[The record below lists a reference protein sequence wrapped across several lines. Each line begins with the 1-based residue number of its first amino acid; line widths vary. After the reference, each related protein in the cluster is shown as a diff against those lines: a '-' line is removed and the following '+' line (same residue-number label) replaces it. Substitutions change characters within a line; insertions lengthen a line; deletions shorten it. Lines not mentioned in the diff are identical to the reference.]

1 MRNTLCALLAVL
13 CCQFAFAQ
21 QNEALNWGIQR
32 MGIEA
37 RADYQREYVSGDAI
51 KENCGFKGQYLNFRV
66 DGKFNEKLSYSYRQR
81 LYKAQADETFFDAT
95 DWMYLKYHVNE
106 RLAFSAGK
114 QVVAVG
120 GYEYDRNPIDIYFG
134 SEYWWGTRCYQWGI
148 DAAYDFNGGKDIL
161 MAQVCQSPYGSP
173 LEVDGKCYNDLYA
186 FNLMWYGSHG
196 WFNTTYSVNM
206 VEYLPGQFINYIAL
220 GHKLNMGDFSLEFD
234 FMNRAVRNQTFL
246 FKDCS
251 LIGDLTY
258 STSDKLN
265 VFVKATYDVNNTD
278 DMGDY
283 CVLPG
288 TEVTRVS
295 AGIEY
300 FLLPDKSARVHAAL
314 CQTFCSEEKAGVDFL
329 PEQTMA
335 SVGLKWNMDLL
346 ALNPFSLF
354 KKNINK

>member
-21 QNEALNWGIQR
+21 QDEVLNWGIQR

-81 LYKAQADETFFDAT
+81 LYKVQADETFFDAT
-95 DWMYLKYHVNE
+95 DWLYLKYHVND

-120 GYEYDRNPIDIYFG
+120 GYEYDRNPIDIYFS
-134 SEYWWGTRCYQWGI
+134 SEYWWGTRCYQWGV
-148 DAAYDFNGGKDIL
+148 DAAYDFNGGKAIL

-173 LEVDGKCYNDLYA
+173 LEVNGKCYNDMYA

-220 GHKLNMGDFSLEFD
+220 GHKLNVGDFSLEFD

-258 STSDKLN
+258 SASDKLN
-265 VFVKATYDVNNTD
+265 VFVKASYDVNNSD
-278 DMGDY
+278 KVGDY

-300 FLLPDKSARVHAAL
+300 FLLPDKSARLHAAL

>member
-13 CCQFAFAQ
+13 CCQILFAQ
-21 QNEALNWGIQR
+21 QDEASQNWGIQK
-32 MGIEA
+32 MAIEA
-37 RADYQREYVSGDAI
+37 RADYQREYVSGEAI
-51 KENCGFKGQYLNFRV
+51 KENCGFKGQYLNFRI
-66 DGKFNEKLSYSYRQR
+66 DGKFNEKWSYAYRQR
-81 LYKAQADETFFDAT
+81 LYKVQADETFFDAT
-95 DWMYLKYHVNE
+95 DWLYLKYHVNE

-120 GYEYDRNPIDIYFG
+120 GYEYDRNPIDIYFS
-134 SEYWWGTRCYQWGI
+134 SEYWWNTRCYQWGV
-148 DAAYDFNGGKDIL
+148 DASYNLNDGKDIL
-161 MAQVCQSPYGSP
+161 LAQVCQSPYGSP
-173 LEVDGKCYNDLYA
+173 LEVNGKCYNDMYA

-220 GHKLNMGDFSLEFD
+220 GHKLNVGDFSLELD

-251 LIGDLTY
+251 VMGDLTY
-258 STSDKLN
+258 FASDRMN
-265 VFVKATYDVNNTD
+265 IFAKATYDVNNSD
-278 DMGDY
+278 KVGDY
-283 CVLPG
+283 CVAPG

-300 FLLPDKSARVHAAL
+300 FLLPDKSARLHAAL
-314 CQTFCSEEKAGVDFL
+314 CQTFCSEKKASATFL

-335 SVGLKWNMDLL
+335 SIGLKWNMNLL
-346 ALNPFSLF
+346 SL
-354 KKNINK
+354 KK